1 MHIIHNH
8 VSVLIAARIVWM
20 NRRVKTYRAAAG
32 GSHWEVIE
40 TLVQSA
46 AVYSAA
52 LASLLGTYLAG
63 SNAQYVCLDILQPLI
78 VRSLALFSENP
89 GA

>member
-1 MHIIHNH
+1 
-8 VSVLIAARIVWM
+8 M
-20 NRRVKTYRAAAG
+20 NRRVNNHRVGTAI

-52 LASLLGTYLAG
+52 LASLLGTYLAN
-63 SNAQYVCLDILQPLI
+63 SNAQYVCLDALQPLI
-78 VRSLALFSENP
+78 VRAACFSS
-89 GA
+89 